1 VHTVNETL
9 QLDDYLNGCAIALL
23 LATGEV

>member
-1 VHTVNETL
+1 VNETL